1 MTEEY
6 VVPAPVFKQLVD
18 DLVHIANIRTKSP
31 RLPEYIA
38 LRLRQDI
45 RTGGRSTKD
54 AVLSYQQSMP
64 EIAALTWPEI
74 QIIMMSILQRTSV
87 GKYKSSD
94 ECRAARRMLVQVKE
108 VLEKKC
114 KEKSDEHGS
123 E

>member
-18 DLVHIANIRTKSP
+18 DLAHIANIRTKSP
-31 RLPEYIA
+31 RLQEYIA

-45 RTGGRSTKD
+45 RTGGRSTKE
-54 AVLSYQQSMP
+54 AVLQYQMSMP

-87 GKYKSSD
+87 GHYKSSD
-94 ECRAARRMLVQVKE
+94 ECRAARRMAAQVME
-108 VLEKKC
+108 ALEKKC
-114 KEKSDEHGS
+114 KEKSDEKS
-123 E
+123 

>member
-6 VVPAPVFKQLVD
+6 IVPAPVFKQLVD
-18 DLVHIANIRTKSP
+18 DLAHIANIRTKSP
-31 RLPEYIA
+31 RLPEYIST
-38 LRLRQDI
+38 RLRQDI
-45 RTGGRSTKD
+45 RPGGRSTKD

-94 ECRAARRMLVQVKE
+94 ECRAARRMAAQVMDALKAKCE
-108 VLEKKC
+108 EKRN
-114 KEKSDEHGS
+114 EHGS
-123 E
+123 K

>member
-18 DLVHIANIRTKSP
+18 DLAHIANIRTKSP
-31 RLPEYIA
+31 RLPEYIT

-45 RTGGRSTKD
+45 RPGGRSTKD
-54 AVLSYQQSMP
+54 AVLQYQMSMP
-64 EIAALTWPEI
+64 EIAALTWPEL
-74 QIIMMSILQRTSV
+74 QAILMGIGQRTSV
-87 GKYKSSD
+87 GKYKNSD

-114 KEKSDEHGS
+114 KEKSDEKS
-123 E
+123 